1 MIITT
6 TFLVALFSYL
16 GLASV
21 GHKFFIHQFYV
32 TKLLQLFE
40 YGNRRVKKVNERM
53 QQSREQK
60 RKLSLIKEGQAI
72 SKPEPDD
79 VEIESESETDSAYGE
94 ELEYDRNNIQ
104 ASTYQGRT
112 RSASLGL
119 GEQKHELDLFAVSD
133 FARAGIQS
141 IVDDQ
146 VTKRFAAKEL
156 QTWNL
161 LTRTDKFYHYKSL
174 RLAAIWLTGAFF
186 RYFIL
191 FPFRAIITIVGV
203 LFLIAI
209 TGLIGLIFPEGPIKK
224 WVYYSVSIMCFRMC
238 SRGFSGVIT
247 YHNPE
252 NKARGGGICVA
263 NHTSPIDVVILHC
276 DNSYALVGQKQGGFL
291 GIMQRALARAAD
303 H

>member
-1 MIITT
+1 M
-6 TFLVALFSYL
+6 
-16 GLASV
+16 
-21 GHKFFIHQFYV
+21 
-32 TKLLQLFE
+32 
-40 YGNRRVKKVNERM
+40 
-53 QQSREQK
+53 
-60 RKLSLIKEGQAI
+60 LILNQTHN
-72 SKPEPDD
+72 ST
-79 VEIESESETDSAYGE
+79 V
-94 ELEYDRNNIQ
+94 Q

-209 TGLIGLIFPEGPIKK
+209 TGLIGLIFPEGKCSNRCLCFIDLNFITFF
-224 WVYYSVSIMCFRMC
+224 VVDVVQVQSRSGSTTRSVSCAFAC
-238 SRGFSGVIT
+238 
-247 YHNPE
+247 
-252 NKARGGGICVA
+252 AR
-263 NHTSPIDVVILHC
+263 VVFP
-276 DNSYALVGQKQGGFL
+276 A
-291 GIMQRALARAAD
+291 
-303 H
+303 